1 MPACAGMTASLVSC
15 RSPGRQG
22 TTGPVSLCSCTI
34 VLFDTSPLEPILS
47 VFKNKPAS
55 VPSWIVAVAIRRRAC
70 GFRFCAVVRRTSGEM
85 GRAVALICHLPRR
98 ITLCTPVFVVPSV
111 SS

>member
-1 MPACAGMTASLVSC
+1 MSWDSVVPQGGGTPWV
-15 RSPGRQG
+15 RQ
-22 TTGPVSLCSCTI
+22 VCSHVPRTFLDTKPSESI
-34 VLFDTSPLEPILS
+34 LFAL
-47 VFKNKPAS
+47 KNKPAS

-98 ITLCTPVFVVPSV
+98 IALCTPVFVVPSV